1 MSMYMAG
8 VCLFVICMRRLCVCL
23 LVRVCACACVV
34 AFFVPPGIGSDAY
47 GKAARTRTE
56 TGLQAQTRVH
66 DNKICMEIVED
77 IFKIVLW
84 PMVFG
89 KHVALAWGMAHPIL
103 ECTYKTNVIFIV
115 L

>member
-1 MSMYMAG
+1 
-8 VCLFVICMRRLCVCL
+8 
-23 LVRVCACACVV
+23 
-34 AFFVPPGIGSDAY
+34 
-47 GKAARTRTE
+47 
-56 TGLQAQTRVH
+56 
-66 DNKICMEIVED
+66 MEIVED

-103 ECTYKTNVIFIV
+103 ECTYRTNVIFIV

>member
-1 MSMYMAG
+1 M
-8 VCLFVICMRRLCVCL
+8 L

-56 TGLQAQTRVH
+56 TGLQAQPRVH
-66 DNKICMEIVED
+66 DNQICMEIVAD

-84 PMVFG
+84 PMVCG
-89 KHVALAWGMAHPIL
+89 KHVALAQGTAHPIL
-103 ECTYKTNVIFIV
+103 ELLIKQM
-115 L
+115 